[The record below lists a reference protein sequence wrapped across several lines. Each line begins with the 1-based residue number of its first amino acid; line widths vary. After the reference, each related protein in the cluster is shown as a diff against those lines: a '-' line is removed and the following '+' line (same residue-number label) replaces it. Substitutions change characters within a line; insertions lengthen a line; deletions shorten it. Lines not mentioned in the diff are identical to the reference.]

1 VARRSLV
8 SRTEECIREAESYL
22 VAAKKQYETALEQDT
37 WNPVIV
43 SCIMAMIKSVDAMM
57 LKHRGSTNR
66 DHSKTANELR
76 KLYEGGLISDTFKS
90 NLDSVRKWVV
100 DEKTSIQ
107 YRNKSVSQTDA
118 DRAIKST
125 ERLLEKTRKEIR

>member
-1 VARRSLV
+1 MV

-22 VAAKKQYETALEQDT
+22 VAANEQYEAALEQGT

-57 LKHRGSTNR
+57 LKYRGSTNR
-66 DHSKTANELR
+66 DHSKTANGLR
-76 KLYEGGLISDTFKS
+76 KLYEDGLISDTFKS

-125 ERLLEKTRKEIR
+125 ERLLEKTRKELH

>member
-1 VARRSLV
+1 LV
-8 SRTEECIREAESYL
+8 SRTEECVKEAESYL
-22 VAAKKQYETALEQDT
+22 LAANKQYESALEQGV

-43 SCIMAMIKSVDAMM
+43 SCIMAMIKSVDALM
-57 LKHRGSTNR
+57 LEHRGSTNR
-66 DHSKTANELR
+66 DHSKTANELQ
-76 KLYEGGLISDTFKS
+76 KLYEDGLVSDTFKS

-125 ERLLEKTRKEIR
+125 ERLLEKTSKETR